1 MPVNINLDHITDSIE
16 LDECYEGLLESKF
29 DPNDQDS
36 FKTVAPL
43 LKKLNNN
50 RTFLADVLIN
60 ELEEHCSSQTLT
72 NRYTPQVI
80 MLKGAQKNVNFFM
93 RANIWLPKSDP
104 LLRASGEKS
113 FFYRVPHDHNFN
125 FLTSGYLGSGYHSDY
140 YEYEYEKVI
149 GYPGEEA
156 HLNFVEHK
164 QLGEGQI
171 MLYRAYND
179 VHNQLPADDLSVTL
193 NIMPTMMF
201 AHLRPQYIF
210 NEQCTHIERTT
221 VTTNGSIEP
230 VLYLIAQS
238 GHERGREFVEHIARH
253 SIIEEDRFRAIK
265 ALTSAEATDKN
276 KLGILE
282 KLGLSSSSKMVRE
295 MTKVHQTALGF
306 V

>member
-1 MPVNINLDHITDSIE
+1 MPVNINLDHITESIE
-16 LDECYEGLLESKF
+16 LDECYEGLLDSKF
-29 DPNDQDS
+29 NPHDQDS
-36 FKTVAPL
+36 FQTVAPL

-60 ELEEHCSSQTLT
+60 ELEEHCASQTLT

-80 MLKGAQKNVNFFM
+80 MLKGAQKDVNFFM
-93 RANIWLPKSDP
+93 RANIWLPKNDP

-125 FLTSGYLGSGYHSDY
+125 FLTTGYIGSGYHSDY
-140 YEYEYEKVI
+140 YEYEYDKVI
-149 GYPGEEA
+149 GYPGEQA
-156 HLNFVEHK
+156 NLKFVEHK
-164 QLGEGQI
+164 QLGEGQV
-171 MLYRAYND
+171 MLYRAYKD

-210 NEQCTHIERTT
+210 NEQCTQVERTT

-238 GHERGREFVEHIARH
+238 GSERGREFVEHIARR
-253 SIIEEDRFRAIK
+253 SVIEEDRFRAIK
-265 ALTSAEATDKN
+265 ALTSVKVTDN
-276 KLGILE
+276 DRVDVLE
-282 KLGLSSSSKMVRE
+282 KFGLASSSKMVRE
-295 MTKVHQTALGF
+295 MTKGHQAALGYA
-306 V
+306 